1 MQIHYPAFFLNSIPS
16 IFIDFFLPGVIA
28 ILVGAL
34 LSQKTVREVAY
45 CIIIVSALVC
55 SPVPSGIFAS
65 ESILGYPV
73 LTFFDWFSI
82 LAPNTSWVADDI
94 YGASIEAY
102 RWVLAAFWILLL
114 TAAIVFATAKRN
126 RKTYM
131 MASVLIVLSFLCGVR
146 FVCRSNDSI
155 IRKDYRPYGT
165 LQHEFTYRQKY
176 PEQQE
181 LPADFHVSKYCIE
194 LTVRNNTK
202 ATVRIELKENDR
214 NEYRFTLYHGYVIN
228 SIKDGNGDKLNF
240 DQNGD
245 YVTVYA
251 PMGTKELNFSY
262 SGSAGKYYSN
272 YQGIALPGYL
282 PYYPVPGFVKFYE
295 AGQIVVNT
303 DLEPTDYEVY
313 VDSNMAVASNLPKT
327 DDNTFSGNADAVSL
341 YGGMI
346 VSEEKEGIVCWY
358 SPIGVRSIKISGYQE
373 AWKRLADQV
382 GETAA
387 FDLMGK
393 TIFMQPVTIMA
404 ANSGQEGYVEFSDHI
419 ITADWSVT
427 ADSLCKQHLLAT
439 MPKEKSTLLLYNV
452 FSDYLIFGGSREVA
466 EIPWSSIEILT
477 RYDSANEIEDLE
489 EWSEYIE
496 ASNLFSEL
504 FSYKANLLREDFVLK
519 AVYQYLKK
527 SAPECNQIEFLY
539 RLGE

>member
-1 MQIHYPAFFLNSIPS
+1 M
-16 IFIDFFLPGVIA
+16 
-28 ILVGAL
+28 
-34 LSQKTVREVAY
+34 
-45 CIIIVSALVC
+45 
-55 SPVPSGIFAS
+55 
-65 ESILGYPV
+65 
-73 LTFFDWFSI
+73 
-82 LAPNTSWVADDI
+82 
-94 YGASIEAY
+94 
-102 RWVLAAFWILLL
+102 
-114 TAAIVFATAKRN
+114 
-126 RKTYM
+126 
-131 MASVLIVLSFLCGVR
+131 
-146 FVCRSNDSI
+146 
-155 IRKDYRPYGT
+155 
-165 LQHEFTYRQKY
+165 
-176 PEQQE
+176 
-181 LPADFHVSKYCIE
+181 
-194 LTVRNNTK
+194 
-202 ATVRIELKENDR
+202 
-214 NEYRFTLYHGYVIN
+214 
-228 SIKDGNGDKLNF
+228 NF

-262 SGSAGKYYSN
+262 SGSAGKYFSN

-327 DDNTFSGNADAVSL
+327 DDNTFSGNADAGSL

-439 MPKEKSTLLLYNV
+439 MPKEKSTMLLYNV

-489 EWSEYIE
+489 EWSGYIE

-504 FSYKANLLREDFVLK
+504 FSYKANLLGENFVLK

>member
-1 MQIHYPAFFLNSIPS
+1 M
-16 IFIDFFLPGVIA
+16 
-28 ILVGAL
+28 
-34 LSQKTVREVAY
+34 
-45 CIIIVSALVC
+45 
-55 SPVPSGIFAS
+55 
-65 ESILGYPV
+65 
-73 LTFFDWFSI
+73 
-82 LAPNTSWVADDI
+82 
-94 YGASIEAY
+94 
-102 RWVLAAFWILLL
+102 
-114 TAAIVFATAKRN
+114 
-126 RKTYM
+126 
-131 MASVLIVLSFLCGVR
+131 
-146 FVCRSNDSI
+146 
-155 IRKDYRPYGT
+155 
-165 LQHEFTYRQKY
+165 
-176 PEQQE
+176 
-181 LPADFHVSKYCIE
+181 
-194 LTVRNNTK
+194 
-202 ATVRIELKENDR
+202 
-214 NEYRFTLYHGYVIN
+214 
-228 SIKDGNGDKLNF
+228 NF

-295 AGQIVVNT
+295 SGQIIVTT
-303 DLEPTDYEVY
+303 DLEPTYYEVY

-387 FDLMGK
+387 FDLIGK

-504 FSYKANLLREDFVLK
+504 FSYKANLLGENFVLK
-519 AVYQYLKK
+519 AVYQYLKIP
-527 SAPECNQIEFLY
+527 APECNQIEFLY

>member
-1 MQIHYPAFFLNSIPS
+1 M
-16 IFIDFFLPGVIA
+16 
-28 ILVGAL
+28 
-34 LSQKTVREVAY
+34 
-45 CIIIVSALVC
+45 
-55 SPVPSGIFAS
+55 
-65 ESILGYPV
+65 
-73 LTFFDWFSI
+73 
-82 LAPNTSWVADDI
+82 
-94 YGASIEAY
+94 
-102 RWVLAAFWILLL
+102 
-114 TAAIVFATAKRN
+114 
-126 RKTYM
+126 
-131 MASVLIVLSFLCGVR
+131 
-146 FVCRSNDSI
+146 
-155 IRKDYRPYGT
+155 
-165 LQHEFTYRQKY
+165 
-176 PEQQE
+176 
-181 LPADFHVSKYCIE
+181 
-194 LTVRNNTK
+194 
-202 ATVRIELKENDR
+202 
-214 NEYRFTLYHGYVIN
+214 
-228 SIKDGNGDKLNF
+228 NF

-282 PYYPVPGFVKFYE
+282 PYYPIPGFVKFYE
-295 AGQIVVNT
+295 SGQIIVTT
-303 DLEPTDYEVY
+303 DLEPTYYEVY

-439 MPKEKSTLLLYNV
+439 MPKEKSTMLLYNV
-452 FSDYLIFGGSREVA
+452 FSDYLIFGGSREAA

-504 FSYKANLLREDFVLK
+504 FSYKANLLGEDFVLK
-519 AVYQYLKK
+519 TVYQYLKK

>member
-1 MQIHYPAFFLNSIPS
+1 
-16 IFIDFFLPGVIA
+16 
-28 ILVGAL
+28 
-34 LSQKTVREVAY
+34 
-45 CIIIVSALVC
+45 
-55 SPVPSGIFAS
+55 
-65 ESILGYPV
+65 
-73 LTFFDWFSI
+73 
-82 LAPNTSWVADDI
+82 
-94 YGASIEAY
+94 
-102 RWVLAAFWILLL
+102 
-114 TAAIVFATAKRN
+114 
-126 RKTYM
+126 
-131 MASVLIVLSFLCGVR
+131 
-146 FVCRSNDSI
+146 
-155 IRKDYRPYGT
+155 
-165 LQHEFTYRQKY
+165 
-176 PEQQE
+176 
-181 LPADFHVSKYCIE
+181 
-194 LTVRNNTK
+194 
-202 ATVRIELKENDR
+202 
-214 NEYRFTLYHGYVIN
+214 
-228 SIKDGNGDKLNF
+228 
-240 DQNGD
+240 
-245 YVTVYA
+245 
-251 PMGTKELNFSY
+251 MGTKELNFSY
-262 SGSAGKYYSN
+262 SGSAGKYFSN

-346 VSEEKEGIVCWY
+346 VPEEKEGIVCWY
-358 SPIGVRSIKISGYQE
+358 SPIGARSIKISGYQE

-387 FDLMGK
+387 FDLIGK

-439 MPKEKSTLLLYNV
+439 MPKEKSTMLLYNV
-452 FSDYLIFGGSREVA
+452 FSDYLIFGGSREA
-466 EIPWSSIEILT
+466 TEIPWSSIEILT

-489 EWSEYIE
+489 EWSGYIE

-504 FSYKANLLREDFVLK
+504 FSYKANLLGEDFVLK
-519 AVYQYLKK
+519 TVYQYLKK
-527 SAPECNQIEFLY
+527 TAPECNQIEFLY